1 MSLTRAW
8 AQLVVKAVDVEGRTI
23 TGVATTPATDRVG
36 DIVEP
41 LGIKFKNPLPLLLFH
56 DHTRPV
62 GTVKFDRPT
71 ASGVTFTAQLVDPEN
86 VTSASLKERVAEAW
100 DSLKAKLIRGVSIGF
115 RPMPDGVELIRDKD
129 GNYSGLKFT
138 KTEVLELSLVTV
150 PANAEATIQTI
161 KSIDAPHLAAFGE
174 AAASVVARS
183 GVSGLPVV
191 ALKDARNAMKKTIVE
206 QIAGYVATRQAKAD
220 RQAEIMDK
228 SAESGLTLD
237 EAETQEYDG
246 LKAEVASIDA
256 HLDRLKDLEET
267 QKKSLAP
274 VAGST
279 AAAAAASRGGAAM
292 PVIQVKD
299 NLLPGQE
306 YVRMV
311 ICKAAAFVEAQKG
324 NFVSAEAIAK
334 HRYPDNQ
341 RIHAVLK
348 AAVPAGTTTDA
359 VFAGPLVYAQNLESE
374 FVEFLRPQTIVG
386 RIPGLRRVPFNIRY
400 TGGTSGGNGYWV
412 GQGKP
417 KPLTSF
423 AFEANTLGYTKLAA
437 ISVLTE
443 ETVRF
448 ASPSSEMLVR
458 ESLTAAII
466 ERMDVDFVDPDKA
479 AVANVSPASVTYGLS
494 ALSSAGPS
502 ADNVRT
508 DIMNIVASFRESNLR
523 GRIVLIMPESLA
535 IGVSMMATSLGINE
549 FPNMTADGGDIRGI
563 TVITSQYLSQFT
575 GRGNIIVALNPGE
588 IFLADDGQVSVDVS
602 REASIEMS
610 DAPTQNGAAG
620 TGTSLV
626 SLWQNNM
633 IALRAERFVNW
644 DKRRDNA
651 VVLMD
656 DVNWGSVGSPAVP

>member
-1 MSLTRAW
+1 MPLNRAYSLLT
-8 AQLVVKAVDVEGRTI
+8 VKSVDPTGRTFS
-23 TGVATTPATDRVG
+23 GVATTPEPDRVG
-36 DIVEP
+36 DVVEP
-41 LGIKFKNPLPLLLFH
+41 LGVRFKNPLSLLLFH
-56 DHTRPV
+56 DHQKPV
-62 GTVKFDRPT
+62 GEVRFHKPT
-71 ASGVTFTAQLVDPEN
+71 ADGIKFTAQLADPESA
-86 VTSASLKERVAEAW
+86 TSETLKDRIKEAA
-100 DSLKAKLIRGVSIGF
+100 DLVRMGLIRAVSIGF
-115 RPMPDGVELIRDKD
+115 RPLDKGIDYIRDKD
-129 GNYSGLKFT
+129 GGITGLRFT
-138 KTEVLELSLVTV
+138 DTEVLELSLVSV
-150 PANAEATIQTI
+150 PANQQAVIQTI

-174 AAASVVARS
+174 SAASAVRS

-191 ALKDARNAMKKTIVE
+191 ALKDARNAMKKTIAD
-206 QIAGYVATRQAKAD
+206 QIAAYRSTRDAKAL
-220 RQAEIMDK
+220 RMSELMEK
-228 SAESGLTLD
+228 SGEEGATLEESDG
-237 EAETQEYDG
+237 QEYDG
-246 LKAEVASIDA
+246 LKAEVKS
-256 HLDRLKDLEET
+256 LDVHIARLEET
-267 QKKSLAP
+267 DELMRKGVKP
-274 VAGST
+274 VLGANPEE
-279 AAAAAASRGGAAM
+279 AKQARGGEAM

-299 NLLPGQE
+299 TLPKGQE

-324 NFVSAEAIAK
+324 NFISAEAIAK
-334 HRYPDNQ
+334 QRYPDNH

-348 AAVPAGTTTDA
+348 AAVPPATTTDA
-359 VFAGPLVYAQNLESE
+359 VWAGPLVYAQNLESE

-400 TGGTSGGNGYWV
+400 TGGTNGGNGYWV

-417 KPLTSF
+417 KPLTTF

-448 ASPSSEMLVR
+448 SSPSAEMLVR

-466 ERMDVDFVDPDKA
+466 ERMDIDFVDPDKS
-479 AVANVSPASVTYGLS
+479 AVANVSPASITNGLNP
-494 ALSSAGPS
+494 LSSAGPT
-502 ADNVRT
+502 ADNIRT
-508 DIMNIVASFRESNLR
+508 DIMNIVATFRESNLR
-523 GRIVLIMPESLA
+523 GRIVLVMSESLA
-535 IGVSMMATSLGINE
+535 LGASMLATSLGVNE
-549 FPNMTADGGDIRGI
+549 FPNLTADGGNIRGI
-563 TVITSQYLSQFT
+563 DVITSQYLSQFT

-602 REASIEMS
+602 REASLEMS

-620 TGTSLV
+620 AGSSMV